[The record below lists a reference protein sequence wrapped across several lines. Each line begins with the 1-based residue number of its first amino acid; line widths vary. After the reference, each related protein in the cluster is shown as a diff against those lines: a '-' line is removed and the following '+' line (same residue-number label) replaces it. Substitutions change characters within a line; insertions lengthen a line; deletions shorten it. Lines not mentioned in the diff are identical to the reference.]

1 MRLKRKTLNSLNLQD
16 SLRKEIP
23 TVEETKFEDLEKE
36 FEKVMT
42 NLDNKEKEFSIL
54 KNKTTE
60 DLAK

>member
-42 NLDNKEKEFSIL
+42 NLDNKEKEFSVL
-54 KNKTTE
+54 KNKSTE